1 MTDRICP
8 IMSRPLAFSQFSGEI
23 EVTGFV
29 SCQREKCEA
38 WKPKHINGGEYCV
51 LIWRPAV

>member
-29 SCQREKCEA
+29 SCQRDKCEA
-38 WKPKHINGGEYCV
+38 WKPNNGQGYCQ
-51 LIWRPAV
+51 LIWRPVV